1 MVGIVNKYKKTSTME
16 EEYYNIELPIQAI
29 KMIHKSLSFH
39 LDKWAGGPAEEQED
53 IRMMRDNF
61 YKIILDYQF
70 EHL

>member
-1 MVGIVNKYKKTSTME
+1 MD

-29 KMIHKSLSFH
+29 KMIHKSLSVH
-39 LDKWAGGPAEEQED
+39 LEKWSGGDPDEQED

-70 EHL
+70 ENL

>member
-1 MVGIVNKYKKTSTME
+1 ME
-16 EEYYNIELPIQAI
+16 EEYYSIELPIQAI
-29 KMIHKSLSFH
+29 RMIHKSLSFH